1 MQFKDAIFQNDT
13 IEAGI
18 RDGKYG
24 LLVVVE
30 LDVDSIA
37 QNIYL
42 TKEDAAAFGR
52 LLIELSESI

>member
-1 MQFKDAIFQNDT
+1 MQFKDAIFQNDA

-24 LLVVVE
+24 LLVVIE

-52 LLIELSESI
+52 LLIELSEQI